1 MTTTGALEQAA
12 LFVADGDTTDTAARE
27 KAKIL
32 LADAMVLALASNTVP
47 GAQRLF
53 ELGAGLGQHVSWA
66 SGRALGPADAVQAN
80 AAAIC
85 ARFQDDTDMSSWSHP
100 GSFVVPAAVAAAI
113 EADATYGS
121 LIDGLIA
128 GYAFTVWLGG
138 HGRVALRMMETGRRP
153 SPNFGTAGACAG
165 ASRAMSLSPEQTTHA
180 LSGALLVGR
189 GSLHSVGSGGEDW
202 RLHNPGAARDGFLY
216 CLAAA
221 NGMTAG
227 PGALEAKNGFLAMFA
242 GIQSIPEELM
252 ASPRADMINEVW
264 HKAMPTLGDNMAV
277 AVAAR
282 EMHRRV
288 AGRAIDRVV
297 IHMNEHFANFP
308 GTQARPP
315 YPSLTSALSSVRFVT
330 AQLLTTGELD
340 FAAYQNRDDQALVEL
355 ASRIEVFADS
365 DLDYTDAVVSVTTA
379 DGEASCRAMDL
390 PRTLFFRDTAEQR
403 RAAQEILGDR
413 GAMVVDTLL
422 SADDGS
428 PCQDV
433 INEVLRTYHSANPYS
448 TMENSH

>member
-12 LFVADGDTTDTAARE
+12 LFVANGVMTDMGSRE

-32 LADAMVLALASNTVP
+32 LADAMVLALASDTVP
-47 GAQRLF
+47 GAQSLF
-53 ELGAGLGQHVSWA
+53 ELGSGLGQHVSWA
-66 SGRALGPADAVQAN
+66 SGRALGAADAVQAN
-80 AAAIC
+80 SAAIC
-85 ARFQDDTDMSSWSHP
+85 ARFQDDVDMSSWSHP

-113 EADATYGS
+113 ESDATYGS
-121 LIDGLIA
+121 LVEGLIA

-138 HGRVALRMMETGRRP
+138 RGRVARGMMETGRRP
-153 SPNFGTAGACAG
+153 SPNFGTSGACAG
-165 ASRAMSLSPEQTTHA
+165 ASRAMALPAEQTMHA

-227 PGALEAKNGFLAMFA
+227 PGALEAKNGFLSMFA
-242 GIQSIPEELM
+242 GLQSIPEELI
-252 ASPRADMINEVW
+252 ASPRAEMIHEVW

-277 AVAAR
+277 ALAAK
-282 EMHRRV
+282 EMHRKV
-288 AGRAIDRVV
+288 AGRAIERVV
-297 IHMNEHFANFP
+297 IRMNQHFANLP
-308 GTQARPP
+308 GTQTMPP
-315 YPSLTSALSSVRFVT
+315 FPSLTSALSSVRFVT

-340 FAAYQNRDDQALVEL
+340 FAAYQNRDDQGVNQL
-355 ASRIEVFADS
+355 ADRIEVFADS

-379 DGEASCRAMDL
+379 DGEESCRAMDL
-390 PRTLFFRDTAEQR
+390 PRTLFYRDAAEQR
-403 RAAQEILGDR
+403 RAAQEILGDS
-413 GAMVVDTLL
+413 GATLVDTLL

-433 INEVLRTYHSANPYS
+433 INEVLGTYHSANPPAK
-448 TMENSH
+448 MENSN